1 MINSS
6 IIFQFLLVQISFAFT
21 PGLIIAL
28 VVNQSVKN
36 GRKKGIEVGIGAAF
50 GATVITLLSSLIV
63 SFVFSIIPKMITV
76 IYFIGSLYI
85 LIKGMQTL
93 TSKEI
98 ESNQN
103 YKEKA
108 FSAGLK
114 VNLMNPKMW
123 VLYLTVLPIFLTNEN
138 NYFIN
143 LIYLGLITVLINLI
157 ADVSYAFMSS
167 YFFNNSSEKTK
178 DKINKLSGLSLI
190 IIGSYL
196 FFSRFL

>member
-1 MINSS
+1 VINSS

-36 GRKKGIEVGIGAAF
+36 GRKKGIEVGVGAAF
-50 GATVITLLSSLIV
+50 GATVITFLSSLIV

-85 LIKGMQTL
+85 LIKGVQTL
-93 TSKEI
+93 TSKDI
-98 ESNQN
+98 ESDQN

-123 VLYLTVLPIFLTNEN
+123 VLFLTVLPIFLTNEN

-143 LIYLGLITVLINLI
+143 LIFLGLITVLINLI

-178 DKINKLSGLSLI
+178 NKINKLSGLSLV

>member
-36 GRKKGIEVGIGAAF
+36 GRKKGIEVGVGAAF
-50 GATVITLLSSLIV
+50 GATVITFLSSLIV

-85 LIKGMQTL
+85 LIKGVQTL
-93 TSKEI
+93 TSKDI
-98 ESNQN
+98 ESDQN

-143 LIYLGLITVLINLI
+143 LIFLGLITVLINLI

-178 DKINKLSGLSLI
+178 NKINKLSGLSLV

>member
-36 GRKKGIEVGIGAAF
+36 CRKKGIEVGVGAAF

-85 LIKGMQTL
+85 LIKGVQTL
-93 TSKEI
+93 TSKDI
-98 ESNQN
+98 ESDQN

-143 LIYLGLITVLINLI
+143 LIFLGLITVLINLI

-178 DKINKLSGLSLI
+178 DKINKLSGLSLV